1 MSDGKPQSTD
11 FAAWLDAL
19 NVAASA
25 RGYAGGDSFWQSTG
39 AECWREYFDCGTTPA
54 DALTEDESY
63 A

>member
-1 MSDGKPQSTD
+1 MNDKTTIPEDEQSV
-11 FAAWLDAL
+11 ALDL
-19 NVAASA
+19 
-25 RGYAGGDSFWQSTG
+25 YPG